1 MRLFPTLRGRLIAM
15 VAALVAVMIGS
26 VAVISTRVAHYEIRK
41 FDVALATGGSPRPTS
56 ILSFQNERLSPPTP
70 GTIAVYYREHGTWA
84 GVQPAI
90 DQMAKS
96 ARTDVLLFD
105 RERRLVASSSTQLR
119 NARVDLLANG
129 ILTIERNIPSGR
141 THELIRGPQMI
152 MRDASGAIAGWLF
165 LLPHRNIALE
175 LPQTR
180 SLDRSFF
187 WIFLAAM
194 LFGVVM
200 AVAIA
205 RAISSPVERLTAAA
219 RRMESG
225 DLAVRVEPA
234 GGAELEELAHGFNA
248 MAATLARNEELRRRM
263 VSDVAHELR
272 APLTNIRC
280 ELESMQDG
288 LTALTPERIA
298 SLHDE
303 TMHLTSLVDD
313 LQDLALAEAGHLDI
327 DPQPIA
333 VAALACRA
341 AAGIEPRARERGVTV
356 RCEGDVDVDVDD
368 DLIVLADAR
377 RAVQILTNLLT
388 NAVAH
393 METAGEVRI
402 AWSRGDG
409 EAIVQVIDSG
419 VGIPADE
426 LPHIF
431 ERFYRVDVSRSR
443 TTGGA
448 GLGLSIV
455 RQLVAAHGGRVWAE
469 SEIGKGS
476 TFSFTL
482 PMAKMNHRDADVAE

>member
-41 FDVALATGGSPRPTS
+41 FDVAVATGGSPRPAS

-70 GTIAVYYREHGTWA
+70 GTIAAYYRERGTWA

-96 ARTDVLLFD
+96 AGMDVLLFD
-105 RERRLVASSSTQLR
+105 RERRLVASSSPQLR
-119 NARVDLLANG
+119 AARIDLLANG

-141 THELIRGPQMI
+141 TNELIRGPQMI
-152 MRDASGAIAGWLF
+152 VHDASGGVAGWLF

-187 WIFLAAM
+187 WIFLAAT
-194 LFGVVM
+194 LFGIVM

-225 DLAVRVEPA
+225 DLAVRVEPG

-303 TMHLTSLVDD
+303 TMHLASLVDD
-313 LQDLALAEAGHLDI
+313 LQDLALAEAGRLDI
-327 DPQPIA
+327 DPQPVA
-333 VAALACRA
+333 VVALARRA
-341 AAGIEPRARERGVTV
+341 AAGIEPRARERGVTI
-356 RCEGDVDVDVDD
+356 RCEGDDDVDD

-377 RAVQILTNLLT
+377 RTVQILTNLLT

-393 METAGEVRI
+393 MENEGEVRI
-402 AWSRGDG
+402 AWSRDDG
-409 EAIVQVIDSG
+409 EAIVRVIDSG

-431 ERFYRVDVSRSR
+431 ERFYRVDISRSR
-443 TTGGA
+443 STGGA

-469 SEIGKGS
+469 SEVGKGS

-482 PMAKMNHRDADVAE
+482 PMAKMNHRDAEVAE

>member
-41 FDVALATGGSPRPTS
+41 FEVAVTTTGSPRLTSTPTS
-56 ILSFQNERLSPPTP
+56 FQTDGLPPRTH
-70 GTIAVYYREHGTWA
+70 GTIAVYYLQHGTWA
-84 GVQPAI
+84 GVQPAV

-96 ARTDVLLFD
+96 AGTDVLLFD

-119 NARVDLLANG
+119 TARIDLMPSGMLS
-129 ILTIERNIPSGR
+129 IERNVASGK
-141 THELIRGPQMI
+141 THELIRGPQI
-152 MRDASGAIAGWLF
+152 VMRDASGAIAGWLF

-175 LPQTR
+175 LPRTG

-187 WIFLAAM
+187 WIFLAAT
-194 LFGVVM
+194 LFGIVM

-205 RAISSPVERLTAAA
+205 RAVSSPVERLTAAA

-225 DLAVRVEPA
+225 DLAVRVEPG

-288 LTALTPERIA
+288 LTTPTPERIA

-313 LQDLALAEAGHLDI
+313 LQDLALAEAGRLDI
-327 DPQPIA
+327 DLQPVA
-333 VAALACRA
+333 VAALARRA
-341 AAGIEPRARERGVTV
+341 AAGIEPRARERGVTI
-356 RCEGDVDVDVDD
+356 RCDGDD
-368 DLIVLADAR
+368 DVVVLADTR

-393 METAGEVRI
+393 METAGEIRI
-402 AWSRGDG
+402 AWSRGNG

-419 VGIPADE
+419 VGIPPDE

-469 SEIGKGS
+469 SAEGHGS

-482 PMAKMNHRDADVAE
+482 PIA

>member
-41 FDVALATGGSPRPTS
+41 FDVAVTTGGSPRLPPAT
-56 ILSFQNERLSPPTP
+56 SFQIDRLKPPTP
-70 GTIAVYYREHGTWA
+70 GTIAVFYREHGTWA
-84 GVQPAI
+84 GVQPAV
-90 DQMAKS
+90 DQMAKTS
-96 ARTDVLLFD
+96 GTDILLFD
-105 RERRLVASSSTQLR
+105 RDRRLVASSSNQLR
-119 NARVDLLANG
+119 TARVDLLASG
-129 ILTIERNIPSGR
+129 MLAIERNVPSGK
-141 THELIRGPQMI
+141 TNELIRGPQI
-152 MRDASGAIAGWLF
+152 VIRDANGEIAGSLF

-175 LPQTR
+175 LPRTR

-187 WIFLAAM
+187 WIFLGAM
-194 LFGVVM
+194 LFGVVI

-225 DLAVRVEPA
+225 DLAVRVEPG

-313 LQDLALAEAGHLDI
+313 LQDLALAEAGRLDI
-327 DPQPIA
+327 DPQPVA
-333 VAALACRA
+333 VAALARRA
-341 AAGIEPRARERGVTV
+341 AAGIEPRARERGVTI
-356 RCEGDVDVDVDD
+356 RCEGDDDVV
-368 DLIVLADAR
+368 VLADAR
-377 RAVQILTNLLT
+377 RTVQILTNLLT
-388 NAVAH
+388 NAVVH

-402 AWSRGDG
+402 AWSQGNG
-409 EAIVQVIDSG
+409 EAVVQVIDRG

-469 SEIGKGS
+469 SELGKGS

-482 PMAKMNHRDADVAE
+482 PIQENV

>member
-1 MRLFPTLRGRLIAM
+1 MRFFPTLRGRLIAM

-41 FDVALATGGSPRPTS
+41 FDVAVTTGGSPR
-56 ILSFQNERLSPPTP
+56 LSSTPSFHIERLSPLTP
-70 GTIAVYYREHGTWA
+70 GTIATYYREHGTWA
-84 GVQPAI
+84 GVQPAV

-96 ARTDVLLFD
+96 VGTDVLLFD
-105 RERRLVASSSTQLR
+105 RERRLVASSSPQLR
-119 NARVDLLANG
+119 TARIDLMANG
-129 ILTIERNIPSGR
+129 ILAIERNSPSGR
-141 THELIRGPQMI
+141 TNELIRGPQLI
-152 MRDASGAIAGWLF
+152 MRDASGGVAGWLF

-175 LPQTR
+175 LPRTG

-187 WIFLAAM
+187 WIFLAAT

-225 DLAVRVEPA
+225 DLAVRVEPG

-313 LQDLALAEAGHLDI
+313 LQDLALAEAGRLDI

-333 VAALACRA
+333 VAALARRA
-341 AAGIEPRARERGVTV
+341 AAGIEPRARERGVTI
-356 RCEGDVDVDVDD
+356 RCEGDDDVV
-368 DLIVLADAR
+368 VLADMR
-377 RAVQILTNLLT
+377 RTVQILTNLLT

-393 METAGEVRI
+393 METAGEIRI

-443 TTGGA
+443 STGGA

-469 SEIGKGS
+469 SVVGHGS
-476 TFSFTL
+476 TFSFAL
-482 PMAKMNHRDADVAE
+482 PIASPS

>member
-1 MRLFPTLRGRLIAM
+1 MDRLT
-15 VAALVAVMIGS
+15 
-26 VAVISTRVAHYEIRK
+26 
-41 FDVALATGGSPRPTS
+41 PRAPA
-56 ILSFQNERLSPPTP
+56 
-70 GTIAVYYREHGTWA
+70 TIAVFYREHGTWA
-84 GVQPAI
+84 GVQPAV

-96 ARTDVLLFD
+96 AGTDILLFD
-105 RERRLVASSSTQLR
+105 RDRRLVASSSAPLR
-119 NARVDLLANG
+119 NARIDLLANG
-129 ILTIERNIPSGR
+129 MLTIEHNLPSGTTR
-141 THELIRGPQMI
+141 ELFRGPQMI
-152 MRDASGAIAGWLF
+152 LRDANGAIAGSLF
-165 LLPHRNIALE
+165 LLPHRSIALE
-175 LPQTR
+175 LPRTR

-187 WIFLAAM
+187 WIFLGAL
-194 LFGVVM
+194 LFGIVI
-200 AVAIA
+200 AIAIA

-225 DLAVRVEPA
+225 DLGVRVEP
-234 GGAELEELAHGFNA
+234 GGGTELEELAHGFNA
-248 MAATLARNEELRRRM
+248 MAATLGRNEELRRRM

-288 LTALTPERIA
+288 LTAPTPERIA

-313 LQDLALAEAGHLDI
+313 LQDLALAEAGRLDI
-327 DPQPIA
+327 DPQPVA
-333 VAALACRA
+333 VASLARRA
-341 AAGIEPRARERGVTV
+341 AAGIEPRARERGVTI
-356 RCEGDVDVDVDD
+356 RCDGDD
-368 DLIVLADAR
+368 DVVVLADTR
-377 RAVQILTNLLT
+377 RTVQILTNLLT

-393 METAGEVRI
+393 METAGEIRI
-402 AWSRGDG
+402 AWSRDNG
-409 EAIVQVIDSG
+409 EAIIKVIDSG
-419 VGIPADE
+419 AGIPADE

-469 SEIGKGS
+469 SEPGKGS

-482 PMAKMNHRDADVAE
+482 PIEKSDHH

>member
-15 VAALVAVMIGS
+15 VATLVAVMIGS

-41 FDVALATGGSPRPTS
+41 FEVAVTTTASPRLTDAP
-56 ILSFQNERLSPPTP
+56 SFPIDRLTP
-70 GTIAVYYREHGTWA
+70 RTPATIAVFYREHGTWA

-90 DQMAKS
+90 DQIAKS
-96 ARTDVLLFD
+96 AGTDVLLFD
-105 RERRLVASSSTQLR
+105 RERRLVASSNTQLR
-119 NARVDLLANG
+119 AAQIVLLPNG
-129 ILTIERNIPSGR
+129 MLTIERKVPSGTTR
-141 THELIRGPQMI
+141 ELMRGPQMI
-152 MRDASGAIAGWLF
+152 MRDASGAIAGSLF

-175 LPQTR
+175 LPRTR

-187 WIFLAAM
+187 WIFLAAT
-194 LFGVVM
+194 LFGIVM

-205 RAISSPVERLTAAA
+205 RAVSSPVERLTAAA

-225 DLAVRVEPA
+225 DLAVRVEPG

-288 LTALTPERIA
+288 LTAPTPERIA

-313 LQDLALAEAGHLDI
+313 LQDLALAEAGRLDI
-327 DPQPIA
+327 DPQP
-333 VAALACRA
+333 VTVVALARRA
-341 AAGIEPRARERGVTV
+341 AAGIEPRARERGVTI
-356 RCEGDVDVDVDD
+356 RCEGDDDVV
-368 DLIVLADAR
+368 VLADTR

-393 METAGEVRI
+393 METAGEIRI
-402 AWSRGDG
+402 AWSRGNG
-409 EAIVQVIDSG
+409 EAIIQVIDSG

-469 SEIGKGS
+469 SEAGKGS

-482 PMAKMNHRDADVAE
+482 PMKENR